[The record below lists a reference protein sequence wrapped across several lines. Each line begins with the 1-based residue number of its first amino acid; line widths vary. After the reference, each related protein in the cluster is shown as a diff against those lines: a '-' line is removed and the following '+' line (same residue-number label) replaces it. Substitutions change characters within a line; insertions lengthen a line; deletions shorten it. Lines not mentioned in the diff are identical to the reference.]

1 VKPSRIHCV
10 YIPGRKKLLKLA
22 CSTST
27 VRRDD
32 TMMMMMMA
40 LTNHTN
46 HSKHTQKPTQK
57 NTHNPLTHS
66 LTHSRSHSKTT
77 LGNFAQNS
85 VLQRFFRT
93 SKQRNCKCVHTRIFE
108 NDDGKNCLLSDHI
121 CTQEKAEFLE
131 ENDERKT
138 SRSSSGRERMSVRGR
153 RGAAHQVSHTRGG
166 WGPSARQPRVSA
178 GYFAFILITSGY
190 YFRVASFFR
199 PATPVIK
206 PPVFLVSG

>member
-10 YIPGRKKLLKLA
+10 YIPGRKKVLKLA

-66 LTHSRSHSKTT
+66 RSHSKTT

-85 VLQRFFRT
+85 VLQRFFLT
-93 SKQRNCKCVHTRIFE
+93 SKQRKCKCVDTQIFE

-131 ENDERKT
+131 ENDERLPGPSSEQQRPRTNVGTRKM
-138 SRSSSGRERMSVRGR
+138 RSSTPSQPHAWWVGPVGTPTTSVGRLFRFHIDNLRVLFSGGFSF
-153 RGAAHQVSHTRGG
+153 S
-166 WGPSARQPRVSA
+166 GPPHRLSN
-178 GYFAFILITSGY
+178 
-190 YFRVASFFR
+190 
-199 PATPVIK
+199 